1 MSVTQ
6 LTMMSL
12 FELNWFFLVST
23 QLDFFFFF
31 FFKII

>member
-23 QLDFFFFF
+23 QLEFFFFF
-31 FFKII
+31 NKII